1 MSWERGRAEVE
12 RLIADGGLER
22 VTPFDEV
29 AARLLAEQNEA
40 IYGRIDPSDQAVQ
53 GLRATTRGG
62 HIAVIDAVRAQFNDR
77 GGMEIFGR
85 LHALRR
91 RRNRTE
97 YPTSTPRSQRG
108 RRASSAGHRT
118 GSDRC
123 REAATRKR
131 ATGPIRVE
139 PGRARDRS
147 GLWSGDTKP
156 SSVGGDEPVGCRL
169 TRRDLDVE
177 ERDRGRRRVAL
188 DDGDEA
194 SQFVAVEVDRE

>member
-29 AARLLAEQNEA
+29 AARLLADA
-40 IYGRIDPSDQAVQ
+40 AAHISLASKGVDDDPAGALQLSYDAARKASAALLAVQ
-53 GLRATTRGG
+53 GLRATTRG

-97 YPTSTPRSQRG
+97 YPDLES
-108 RRASSAGHRT
+108 
-118 GSDRC
+118 
-123 REAATRKR
+123 
-131 ATGPIRVE
+131 
-139 PGRARDRS
+139 PGVNADDARQ
-147 GLWSGDTKP
+147 
-156 SSVGGDEPVGCRL
+156 
-169 TRRDLDVE
+169 
-177 ERDRGRRRVAL
+177 AL
-188 DDGDEA
+188 DTARAAIDAAKRLLESGRLGPFE
-194 SQFVAVEVDRE
+194 